1 MFYEF
6 FNEDLSNSPSVSIL
20 TGENPYLMTT
30 KHTPLGTL
38 YFIVNLNVI
47 VIIFVYIRI
56 EIYKR
61 MGNSYPLDGYT
72 LGSVRKTVSVIVILG
87 LLVIMRLNISL
98 FFGTLKMP
106 VQRLIFHII
115 VQFLAVNVIPVL
127 MILNNEKIA
136 IYAKTKFMCNTNV
149 NNNLPI

>member
-1 MFYEF
+1 
-6 FNEDLSNSPSVSIL
+6 
-20 TGENPYLMTT
+20 MTT

-72 LGSVRKTVSVIVILG
+72 LGSVRKTVSVIIILG

-98 FFGTLKMP
+98 FFSTLKMP

-127 MILNNEKIA
+127 MILNNEKIV
-136 IYAKTKFMCNTNV
+136 IYAKTKFICCNV
-149 NNNLPI
+149 NTNLPI